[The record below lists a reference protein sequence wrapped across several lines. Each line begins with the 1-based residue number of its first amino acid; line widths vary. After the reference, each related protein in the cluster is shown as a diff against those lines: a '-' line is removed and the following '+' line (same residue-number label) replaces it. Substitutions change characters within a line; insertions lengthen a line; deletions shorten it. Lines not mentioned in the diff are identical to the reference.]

1 MATRSDRKNE
11 NLIYGLRS
19 KRVAGDE
26 VVLGEYHQGP
36 QTSGLHH
43 EAEYK
48 RATVTSVNTSRIS
61 LAKTEAPI

>member
-26 VVLGEYHQGP
+26 VVLGEFHQGP
-36 QTSGLHH
+36 RTSGLHC

-48 RATVTSVNTSRIS
+48 RATLTSVDISRLS